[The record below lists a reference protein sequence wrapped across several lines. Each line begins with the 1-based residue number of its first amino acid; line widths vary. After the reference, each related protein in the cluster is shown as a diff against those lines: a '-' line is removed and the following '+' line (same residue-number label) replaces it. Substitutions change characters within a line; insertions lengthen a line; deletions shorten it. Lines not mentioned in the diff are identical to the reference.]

1 MKVIFKRVVAY
12 MIDILLVAV
21 LSNLITTNS
30 YINKDYNK
38 YVKVYEEYD
47 NFYSEYEDSKEELE
61 ELLEDKELS
70 EKEYEKNID
79 ELNNL
84 YNDKNIDYNYK
95 LIKYSVISSIINIL
109 LTLLYFVVIQHY
121 FNGQTLGKRIMKLRV
136 VSCNGKGLNMVNYL
150 IRCLILNNVFINVLS
165 VIFILV
171 LSKNSYL
178 IYNEIVYVIN
188 YIIELAILFMIVYT
202 KQNRGLHDYLGNSKV
217 VWEGEVREVQ

>member
-1 MKVIFKRVVAY
+1 MKVIFKRVIAY

-21 LSNLITTNS
+21 LSTLITTNS

-84 YNDKNIDYNYK
+84 YNYKNIDYNYK

-150 IRCLILNNVFINVLS
+150 IGCLILNNVFINVLS

-178 IYNEIVYVIN
+178 IYNV
-188 YIIELAILFMIVYT
+188 LFFI
-202 KQNRGLHDYLGNSKV
+202 RL
-217 VWEGEVREVQ
+217 